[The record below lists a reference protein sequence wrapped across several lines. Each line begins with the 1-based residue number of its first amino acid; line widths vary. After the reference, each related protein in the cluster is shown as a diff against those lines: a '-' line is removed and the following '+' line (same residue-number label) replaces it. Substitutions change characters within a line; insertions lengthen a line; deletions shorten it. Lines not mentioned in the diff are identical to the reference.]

1 MTDNL
6 FDRLAELLQSEGPI
20 NWRLAREIAE
30 SVSGQAEP
38 VEPWVAEEYQELA
51 HTAALLIDEAG
62 PLDPAASTTT
72 VHTVDRR
79 GWASANIES
88 FTYLGDS
95 LAGAFGGAGPLPGPL
110 QPLGP
115 ALIGMQMGSTVGL
128 MAHRVLGQFDV
139 GLPAASGSGI
149 YFVVPNIES
158 FAADHDLEIRQTR
171 LWMALHEVAH
181 QAQFSIPWVREHF
194 LALVDGYL
202 SNVRFDFEAMQ
213 RALEEIQDP
222 SELERL
228 MSDPA
233 ALGGLV
239 VDPEQQE
246 ALVEIQAFLATME
259 GSADWL
265 VERASG
271 ELIPEGPRLREAVDR
286 RRAEPTQGEE
296 ALQRMLGLELRRS
309 QYRTGARFCA
319 EVERRWGPDEV
330 HRLWED
336 ADSLP
341 TATELEDVVGWAAR
355 VLL

>member
-6 FDRLAELLQSEGPI
+6 FDRLAELLQSEGPV

-30 SVSGQAEP
+30 SVSGHAEP
-38 VEPWVAEEYQELA
+38 IEPWVAEEYQELA

-62 PLDPAASTTT
+62 PLDPTASTTA
-72 VHTVDRR
+72 VRTVDRR
-79 GWASANIES
+79 SWASANIES
-88 FTYLGDS
+88 FAYLGDS

-149 YFVVPNIES
+149 YFVVPNIED
-158 FAADHDLEIRQTR
+158 FAADHGLEIRQTR
-171 LWMALHEVAH
+171 LWIALHEVAH
-181 QAQFSIPWVREHF
+181 QAQFAIPWVRDHF
-194 LALVDGYL
+194 LALVDDYL

-213 RALEEIQDP
+213 RALEDVRDP
-222 SELERL
+222 SELEHI

-239 VDPEQQE
+239 VDPDQQE
-246 ALVEIQAFLATME
+246 TLEQIQAFLATME

-265 VERASG
+265 VQQASG
-271 ELIPEGPRLREAVDR
+271 ELIPEGSRLREAVDR

-296 ALQRMLGLELRRS
+296 ALQRMLGLELKRS
-309 QYRTGARFCA
+309 QYRTGAGFCA
-319 EVERRWGPDEV
+319 EVERRWGPEAV
-330 HRLWED
+330 QRLWED
-336 ADSLP
+336 ADFLP
-341 TATELEDVVGWAAR
+341 TAAELDDVVGWAAR